1 MENTKLIEHLA
12 NNVTTERWEQFNK
25 VLNQRTRYITVAL
38 EDIYQSQN
46 ASAVLRTMD
55 CFGVQDVEII
65 ENNNEY
71 VINPDV
77 TLGSS
82 KWLTIKRYNR
92 GVNNTSEA
100 INELRRKG
108 YRIVATTPH
117 TNDVSLEDFDLSKG
131 KAALFFG
138 AEKLGISDTVKREA
152 DEFLKIPMVGFTESF
167 NISVSAAITLYH
179 LFTCLHKSCI
189 SWELPRQEK
198 EALLLEWLK
207 KSIKRSDLI
216 VNDFLSKRKNI

>member
-1 MENTKLIEHLA
+1 MENTSLIEHLA
-12 NNVTTERWEQFNK
+12 NNVTPERWELFNK
-25 VLNQRTRYITVAL
+25 VSSQRTRHITVAL

-55 CFGVQDVEII
+55 CFGIQDVQII

-71 VINPDV
+71 VLNPDV

-82 KWLTIKRYNR
+82 KWLTINRYNQ

-100 INELRRKG
+100 INELRKNG

-117 TNDVSLEDFDLSKG
+117 TNDVTLEEFDLSKG
-131 KAALFFG
+131 KVALFFG
-138 AEKLGISDTVKREA
+138 AEKLGISDAVKKEA

-167 NISVSAAITLYH
+167 NISVSAAIMLYQ
-179 LFTCLHKSCI
+179 LSTRLRKSTI
-189 SWELPRQEK
+189 NWELSEQEK